1 MTRGGSPWRDLAL
14 IDRHRPQPVVLADV
28 AAVAH
33 AVCRWHLV
41 QARATMGPESMVSD
55 SLGMKSDGAY
65 VSDTPAALKEFGVD
79 GYQYKENMTINDLQ
93 QAPRTGRPSCRSS
106 PRAKAHALV
115 VDSVQD
121 GKVNIR
127 DPWPSGSGSAYSLPV
142 DDFQQSW
149 NGGKGAVI
157 P

>member
-1 MTRGGSPWRDLAL
+1 
-14 IDRHRPQPVVLADV
+14 
-28 AAVAH
+28 
-33 AVCRWHLV
+33 
-41 QARATMGPESMVSD
+41 MVSD

-93 QAPRTGRPSCRSS
+93 QATQTGPAIVSVK
-106 PRAKAHALV
+106 PEGKGAHALV